1 MSAVMLPSGNEDA
14 ELHRLT
20 QEGALPQRRVV
31 CRKLEPFH
39 VSLIIFLGRAWDAV
53 TDPAVGFL
61 VSKSPRRKYG
71 KLVPWIACSMPFGVL
86 CYCMMWSTLSD
97 ATPTSL
103 KFLWYLLMYSFFQT
117 CMTCHHVPYS
127 SLTMFLGGTQRD
139 RDSATA
145 YRMGMEVFSTLLG
158 SGIQGQIVG
167 SYHAR
172 MMNSCYVSNETQPNT
187 STYSLT
193 DSLENIRRAYV
204 FASLVLGSIYCLSCL
219 ILIFGV
225 REEPGPLSPL
235 GKVELPFASCLRMIV
250 GHKPYIQLL
259 CGFLFASLA
268 FQVRDLPWQEESL
281 GDEMSG
287 QVIQTV
293 NLGPPARNI
302 SMLLSQI
309 TQGIFAFFC
318 THAAGLAGK
327 FQHLVLIMLV
337 SEPQAELPH
346 GGVDPWVTPALEH
359 EQLSLIESCA
369 AVSAHQQGHHPDRD
383 SPLVHSSGHSFPLCS
398 LLAVVFGEIR
408 KENSSVTGP
417 SADHPSPGSHHPGDA
432 QLPGLRLPGD
442 RGRLQH
448 GCALPFTMV
457 HAARYGGRLHAE
469 EPQLPQPGGS
479 LLLVLRLLQQVC
491 RWPCHGGI
499 DAEFTTSGT
508 VRQPRINPGLK
519 WVSSSGR
526 TRICCAVRMCC
537 CQGKS
542 SLPVVFC
549 SLSQRPVLH
558 PDPFPLPAGRHG
570 TGRGSCCSPSPATS
584 PELLSPGLGLASL
597 LAGPDRS
604 GQGRSM
610 LSFWERLQ
618 CQGGRAHA
626 SPRAV
631 LTHTGVWRCHL
642 TLWESMHKEH
652 RDCF

>member
-31 CRKLEPFH
+31 CRKEKPGLPLCRKVCYAVGGIPYQMTGNALGFFLQIFLLDVVQLEPFH

-145 YRMGMEVFSTLLG
+145 YR
-158 SGIQGQIVG
+158 
-167 SYHAR
+167 
-172 MMNSCYVSNETQPNT
+172 
-187 STYSLT
+187 
-193 DSLENIRRAYV
+193 
-204 FASLVLGSIYCLSCL
+204 
-219 ILIFGV
+219 
-225 REEPGPLSPL
+225 PLSPL